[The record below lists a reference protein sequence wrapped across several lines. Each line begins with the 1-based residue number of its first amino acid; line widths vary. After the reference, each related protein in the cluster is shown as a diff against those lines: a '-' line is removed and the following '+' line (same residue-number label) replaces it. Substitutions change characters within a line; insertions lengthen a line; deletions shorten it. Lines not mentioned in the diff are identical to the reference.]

1 VRAARLLVVVALLV
15 VLLMDALP
23 GDCAAAHVP
32 PFTKVAVLFLE
43 NRGYDQIIGSPQAP
57 YLNRL
62 AERGALATD
71 YYALAHPSLP
81 NYLGVTT
88 GSTQGVT
95 SDCNSCDNSAA
106 SLPGQLE
113 AARIPWK
120 AYFESLPSPGFAGN
134 GVGDYSKHYNP
145 FAYSEQVG
153 EGAVARQHIVDF
165 GSLRGDLRRGSL
177 PRFSW
182 ITPDLVHDGHNGSV
196 RASDRY
202 VSRLVPRIVRALG
215 PDGVLFITWDEAQG
229 VTGPAGGRVALI
241 ATGPGA
247 RGHAR
252 VNAPADHYSLLATL
266 EAGLGLPRL
275 GHAASA
281 PVAPLAAMLERG

>member
-1 VRAARLLVVVALLV
+1 VLVVA
-15 VLLMDALP
+15 VLLTVLLLDALP
-23 GDCAAAHVP
+23 GDRAAARIP

-57 YLNRL
+57 YLNRV

-81 NYLGVTT
+81 NYLAVTT
-88 GSTQGVT
+88 GSTQGIT
-95 SDCNSCDNSAA
+95 SDCNSCDNSAM
-106 SLPGQLE
+106 SLPGQLTGSD
-113 AARIPWK
+113 IPWK
-120 AYFESLPSPGFAGN
+120 AYFESIPSPGFPGK

-153 EGAVARQHIVDF
+153 EGAVARKHVVGF
-165 GSLRGDLRRGSL
+165 GALRNDLRRGSL
-177 PRFSW
+177 PRVSW
-182 ITPDLVHDGHNGSV
+182 ITPDLLHDGHNGSV
-196 RASDRY
+196 RASDRS
-202 VSRLVPRIVRALG
+202 VSGLVPRIVRALG

-229 VTGPAGGRVALI
+229 LTGPAGGRVALI

-247 RGHAR
+247 RHHAR
-252 VNAPADHYSLLATL
+252 ANAPANHYSLLATL
-266 EAGLGLPRL
+266 EGGLGLPRL

-281 PVAPLAAMLERG
+281 PVGPLAAMLERD